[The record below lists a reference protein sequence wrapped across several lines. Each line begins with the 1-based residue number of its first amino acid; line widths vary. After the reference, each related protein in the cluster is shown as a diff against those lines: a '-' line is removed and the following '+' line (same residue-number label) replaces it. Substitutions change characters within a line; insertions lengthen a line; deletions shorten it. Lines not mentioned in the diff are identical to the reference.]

1 MNFTRI
7 SEKLVKAFEKE
18 GVRYALIGGLAL
30 GLHGVHRATVDI
42 DFLVH
47 RDDMDKVGGIMSAL
61 GYERHFRSDNVS
73 QYASPLSAFGE
84 VDFLHAFREASVGML
99 ERAEEKETFGGAL
112 KVRTVGT
119 EDLIGLK
126 VQAMAN
132 DERRRE
138 GDLADIE
145 ALLDLHGKVAD
156 WERIRG
162 YFDLFE
168 MEDVFARLEGK
179 YRDRQGSR

>member
-1 MNFTRI
+1 MNFTRV
-7 SEKLVKAFEKE
+7 SEKLVNAFEKE

-30 GLHGVHRATVDI
+30 GLLGVHRATVDI

-47 RDDMDKVGGIMSAL
+47 RDDMDKVGGIMADL
-61 GYERHFRSDNVS
+61 GYERHFRSENVS
-73 QYASPLSAFGE
+73 QYASPLAAFGE
-84 VDFLHAFREASVGML
+84 VDFLHAFRESAVGML
-99 ERAEEKETFGGAL
+99 GRAEVKETFGGAL
-112 KVRTVGT
+112 KVRTVGS

-145 ALLDLHGKVAD
+145 ALLDRHGKVVD
-156 WERIRG
+156 WDRVRS

-168 MEDVFARLEGK
+168 MEELFARLEGK
-179 YRDRQGSR
+179 YRDQ

>member
-7 SEKLVKAFEKE
+7 SEKLLNSFEQE

-30 GLHGVHRATVDI
+30 GLLGVHRATVDI

-47 RDDMDKVGGIMSAL
+47 RDDLEKVERIMTAL
-61 GYERHFRSDNVS
+61 GYERHFHSENVS
-73 QYASPLSAFGE
+73 QYASPLAAFGE
-84 VDFLHAFREASVGML
+84 VDFLHAFREAAVGML
-99 ERAEEKETFGGAL
+99 ERAEEKETSSGAL
-112 KVRTVGT
+112 KIRTVGS

-132 DERRRE
+132 DERRRK

-145 ALLDLHGKVAD
+145 ALLDLHGKTVD

-162 YFDLFE
+162 YFALFE
-168 MEDVFARLEGK
+168 MEDLFDRLEGK
-179 YRDRQGSR
+179 YRDR